1 MWANI
6 YAVFLVVV
14 SFITFCV
21 YAADKK
27 KAKKGAWRV
36 PEKTLLCLSF
46 FGGAVGGY
54 IAMHMVHHKTKK
66 WYFHF
71 VNVVGLIWQAVLL
84 VYLIGNPNLF

>member
-46 FGGAVGGY
+46 FGGDDRT
-54 IAMHMVHHKTKK
+54 VHGPAEASLAIT
-66 WYFHF
+66 
-71 VNVVGLIWQAVLL
+71 LDAL
-84 VYLIGNPNLF
+84 